1 MNTVTY
7 LLVTHPGQW
16 TFSCS
21 SPLVS
26 LIQPASSQEFTPQ
39 SYPCAVFL
47 ALRDA
52 ISEMD
57 PNDLSSPHFN
67 LAFHPTWRIRSTY
80 HHERTAEFQHAEHRL
95 CPSTYAC
102 THGWHR
108 RGWAFLFPRWSW
120 DDLEILSSPIGV
132 VTFILIAAMAFHW
145 IQRRR
150 LRRRQASCNAR
161 AQADTAQAAAAASTM
176 NTTEIM
182 NDK

>member
-1 MNTVTY
+1 MNTVTS
-7 LLVTHPGQW
+7 LLVSHPGQR

-21 SPLVS
+21 FSLVS
-26 LIQPASSQEFTPQ
+26 LIPPASAQEFTPQ
-39 SYPCAVFL
+39 SYPCTVFL

-52 ISEMD
+52 ISGMD

-67 LAFHPTWRIRSTY
+67 LSFRPTWRIRSTY
-80 HHERTAEFQHAEHRL
+80 HHERIAKLQHAQHRL

-108 RGWAFLFPRWSW
+108 RGWVFLFPPWSG

-132 VTFILIAAMAFHW
+132 VAFVLIAAMTFHW

-150 LRRRQASCNAR
+150 LCRRQALGNAR